1 MGGRID
7 EDTIECVAPSTGEVL
22 GHVPVSSREV
32 VSDAV
37 ASARRAQAEWAKLP
51 VRARGSRMLDF
62 REHLVG
68 QADRLADT
76 LVRECGKPRQE
87 ALLHE
92 VGLLA
97 SLVTH
102 YARRAPEVL
111 ESRSFAPDLLKYRR
125 SHVHYVPRG
134 VVGIISP
141 WNFPLLIPFADAL
154 TALFAGNA
162 VVVKPSEHAPL
173 IALEL
178 KKVWDESGLPPEL
191 LHVVPGRGETGQ
203 ALIESGV
210 AKVVFTGGVETGS
223 RVAAACGQ
231 ALVECVLELGGK
243 APAVVCG
250 DADVELAARAITF
263 GGFFN
268 AGQACI
274 SVERVLAHESVYD
287 ALVERVVE
295 QTRALRVGGPD
306 GSWDVGPLIFPKQG
320 NIAETLI
327 KDALERGAELRTG
340 GKRAE
345 RRGDFFEP
353 TVLAAC
359 TNEMRVMREE
369 IFGPVVPIM
378 KVRDEEQALE
388 IANSVPLGLN
398 AYVFSK
404 STSRA
409 RELARRLEVGS
420 VVINDVL
427 SDYGAPEAPFG
438 GVKNSGY
445 GRTHGEEAL
454 RAMCAPKHVSEE
466 RFTPPTRPWFPYTEK
481 SEGVARRLLSALF
494 SKKSP
499 LSGLVGRI

>member
-1 MGGRID
+1 MNERID
-7 EDTIECVAPSTGEVL
+7 EGVIDCIAPSTGEL
-22 GHVPVSSREV
+22 IERIPVTRPEGV
-32 VSDAV
+32 AAAV
-37 ASARRAQAEWAKLP
+37 ARAKTAQASWAKLS
-51 VRARGSRMLDF
+51 VRERCSRMLEM

-68 QADRLADT
+68 ATDRLAEV

-87 ALLHE
+87 GVFHE

-102 YARRAPEVL
+102 FARRAPKL
-111 ESRSFAPDLLKYRR
+111 LTARSFVPSVLKYRR
-125 SHVHYVPRG
+125 SRVHYEPRG

-141 WNFPLLIPFADAL
+141 WNFPLVIPFGDAF

-162 VVVKPSEHAPL
+162 VVIKPSEHAPL
-173 IALEL
+173 IALEM
-178 KKVWDESGLPPEL
+178 KKVWDESGLDPDL
-191 LHVVPGRGETGQ
+191 LQIVPGRGETGQ

-210 AKVVFTGGVETGS
+210 AKIVFTGGVETGR

-243 APAVVCG
+243 APAVVCA
-250 DADVELAARAITF
+250 DADVELTARAITF

-274 SVERVLAHESVYD
+274 SIERVLAHESVYD
-287 ALVERVVE
+287 ALVE
-295 QTRALRVGGPD
+295 QISQHTRALRLGGPE
-306 GSWDVGPLIFPKQG
+306 GEWDVGPLIFPKQG
-320 NIAETLI
+320 AVAEALI
-327 KDALERGAELRTG
+327 RDALARGAQLRTG

-353 TVLAAC
+353 TVLAGC

-369 IFGPVVPIM
+369 IFGPVLPIM
-378 KVRDEEQALE
+378 KVRDDEQAIE

-404 STSRA
+404 KTAHA
-409 RELARRLEVGS
+409 RSLAKRLEVGS

-427 SDYGAPEAPFG
+427 SDYGSPEAPFG

-445 GRTHGEEAL
+445 GRTHGEESL
-454 RAMCAPKHVSEE
+454 RAMCTPKHVSED
-466 RFTPPTRPWFPYTEK
+466 RFTPPIRPWFPYTEL
-481 SEGVARRLLSALF
+481 SEGRVRRLVSTLF

-499 LSGLVGRI
+499 LSGLVGRV